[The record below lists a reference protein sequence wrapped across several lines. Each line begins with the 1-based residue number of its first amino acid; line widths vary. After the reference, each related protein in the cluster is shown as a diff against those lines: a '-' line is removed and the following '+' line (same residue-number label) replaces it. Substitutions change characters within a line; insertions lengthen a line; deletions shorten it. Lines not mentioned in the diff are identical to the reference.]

1 MNIYRI
7 YHKVDGFKAIK
18 TKDTALE
25 RRMLEYGNN
34 ATFELFKNQ
43 QFQWSD
49 STGEKICDFPF
60 IDGNITVFSE
70 NVFTAIRSMIT
81 SCAVI
86 TNIVVE
92 GTQYEIIEANKI
104 RNVLDTEQ
112 SVIKRFKDGRIMNI
126 KKYVFK
132 QNSSY
137 PAMFRIE
144 EFPTFTFVTEDVLDK
159 IMELSEIEGLDF
171 QLCEV
176 V

>member
-1 MNIYRI
+1 MKIYRI

-18 TKDTALE
+18 TKGTALE
-25 RRMLEYGNN
+25 SCMLENGNN
-34 ATFELFKNQ
+34 ATFGLFKNQ

-49 STGEKICDFPF
+49 STGEKVCDFPF

-70 NVFTAIRSMIT
+70 KVFSAIRSMIT
-81 SCAVI
+81 SCAVN

-104 RNVLDTEQ
+104 SNVLNIEQ

-132 QNSSY
+132 QNASY

-144 EFPTFTFVTEDVLDK
+144 EFPIFTFVIGEVLNK
-159 IMELSEIEGLDF
+159 IKESNGIEGLDF

-176 V
+176 L

>member
-18 TKDTALE
+18 TKGTALE
-25 RRMLEYGNN
+25 SCMLEKGNN
-34 ATFELFKNQ
+34 TTFEVFKNQ

-70 NVFTAIRSMIT
+70 KALTAIRSMIT
-81 SCAVI
+81 SCAII
-86 TNIVVE
+86 TKIIVE

-104 RNVLDTEQ
+104 SNVLDTEQ

-132 QNSSY
+132 KNVSY

-144 EFPTFTFVTEDVLDK
+144 EFPTFTFVTEEFLNK
-159 IMELSEIEGLDF
+159 IKELNELEGLDF

-176 V
+176 L